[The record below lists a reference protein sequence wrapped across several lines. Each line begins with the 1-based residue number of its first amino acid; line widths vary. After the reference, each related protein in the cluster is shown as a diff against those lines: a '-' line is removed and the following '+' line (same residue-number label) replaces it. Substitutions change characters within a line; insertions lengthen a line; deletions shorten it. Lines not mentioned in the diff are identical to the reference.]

1 MLDQDV
7 ASILIDSSTLQKR
20 VHELGTRISR
30 DYEGKDLLLLCVL
43 KGGIVFLTD
52 LMRCIDIPH
61 AIEFM
66 AVSSYGNATDSSGI
80 VRIVMDLDTSIQDR
94 HVLIVEDIVDTGTTL
109 AYIRSML
116 LTRGPASLRICALL
130 SKPARR
136 KVDIGMDYIG
146 FDIPNEFVIGY
157 GLDYCEHYRNL
168 PYVGVLKPEV
178 YRGA

>member
-1 MLDQDV
+1 MLERDV
-7 ASILIDSSTLQKR
+7 ASILIDSSTLQQR
-20 VHELGTRISR
+20 VRELGARITS
-30 DYEGKDLLLLCVL
+30 DYSGKDLLLLCVL

-52 LMRCIDIPH
+52 LMRTIGIPH

-80 VRIVMDLDTSIQDR
+80 VRIVMDLETSIRDR

-109 AYIRSML
+109 AYIKSML
-116 LTRGPASLRICALL
+116 LTRGPASLRVCALL
-130 SKPARR
+130 NKPARR
-136 KVDIGMDYIG
+136 KVDLDIDYVG

-157 GLDYCEHYRNL
+157 GLDYGEHYRNL